1 MAREGSSSS
10 SSSGSGSS
18 ASSDSSSSSS
28 QSRSPAPQRSPPLPR
43 RDTSPKRGL
52 QKEASRNAQ
61 VARRAHS
68 RSRSP
73 REIKRRRQSPPRRDR
88 ADSPHR
94 RRADSPRRRK
104 DPPSPDHRR
113 RGDRLPP
120 PRRGDTPSRR
130 RDGDSDLP
138 RDRRRDGGRSR
149 FDERA
154 PEDPEGGGNARA
166 ANGEA
171 ADGKPSS
178 RGRTNRWESSAAADQ
193 PLPGPPPGPPQPRR
207 EDRDWNHQSR
217 DQALPKDEPKQAVEV
232 EPNYGLSGKLAEES
246 NTVRGVVMLH
256 NEPPEARKPSLRW
269 RLYTFKNGEPFGEPL
284 YIHRQSCYLFGR
296 ERRVADVPT
305 DHPSCSKQHAVLQY
319 RYTEKEGGDGM
330 MSAAVRPYL
339 MDLGSTNGS
348 FLNGER
354 IDSQRY
360 YELYEKD
367 LIRFGNSSR
376 EYVLLHEK
384 SSEAQ

>member
-1 MAREGSSSS
+1 MAREGSSSPS
-10 SSSGSGSS
+10 SDGSGSS

-28 QSRSPAPQRSPPLPR
+28 QSRSPVPQRSPPLPR

-52 QKEASRNAQ
+52 QKDASRNVQ
-61 VARRAHS
+61 VARRARS

-73 REIKRRRQSPPRRDR
+73 REIKGRRQSPPRRDR
-88 ADSPHR
+88 ADSPQR
-94 RRADSPRRRK
+94 RRADSPHRRK
-104 DPPSPDHRR
+104 DPPSPDYRRRADRSPPSR
-113 RGDRLPP
+113 RGDA
-120 PRRGDTPSRR
+120 PSRR
-130 RDGDSDLP
+130 KGDGYPDVS

-154 PEDPEGGGNARA
+154 PAEREGGNARD
-166 ANGEA
+166 ANGAA
-171 ADGKPSS
+171 ADGKPSRS
-178 RGRTNRWESSAAADQ
+178 RANRWESSTAVDQ
-193 PLPGPPPGPPQPRR
+193 PLPGPPPPPQPRR

-217 DQALPKDEPKQAVEV
+217 DQALPKEEPKQAVEV

-284 YIHRQSCYLFGR
+284 YIHRQSCYIFGR

-384 SSEAQ
+384 SSETQ